1 MTCAFVREQETQE
14 VVAPPKRKPGAHSSQ
29 RAGDGPRP
37 QPAWASPQWTTRQA
51 LLASAW
57 AQLPSPS
64 SRGDAFDL
72 SSMPCSDPVKAAGLA
87 AKIECS
93 VGASQ
98 LARW

>member
-14 VVAPPKRKPGAHSSQ
+14 VVAPPKRKPGARSSQ

-37 QPAWASPQWTTRQA
+37 QPAWASPQRTTRQA